1 MFIIVEGPDGAGK
14 TTLIKKLQ
22 AQFPNSKY
30 LHFGVPEEPTKQYEM
45 YLHAIETAGKY
56 SDIIILDRCWYS
68 DMVYAPIMRGTE
80 DVTVATS
87 RKLDAAIIT
96 YGGGIVIYCTAP
108 IDVLWERCQ
117 TRGEDYVKDIE
128 TLQKLSQAYT
138 AVMKQSLLPVITFNT
153 AE

>member
-1 MFIIVEGPDGAGK
+1 MFIILEGPDGAGK
-14 TTLIKKLQ
+14 TTLIEKLVF
-22 AQFPNSKY
+22 QFPNSKY
-30 LHFGVPEEPTKQYEM
+30 LHFGVPEDPDKQYEM

-68 DMVYAPIMRGTE
+68 DRVYAPIMRGTE
-80 DVTVATS
+80 GVSLTTS

-96 YGGGIVIYCTAP
+96 YGGGMVIYCTAP
-108 IDVLWERCQ
+108 IDVLWERGQ

-128 TLQKLSQAYT
+128 TLQKLSDAYP
-138 AVMKQSLLPVITFNT
+138 AVMKESLLPVIIFNT